1 MPRINTEYREDA
13 KKKIIAAALE
23 VAAEK
28 GWDAV
33 TLEAIAQKVGVTK
46 GALYSYFENRDALL
60 HEVICEVLRNVRVG
74 LKVAL
79 ESTDDI
85 HTTILDLADLF
96 FEQQKRYAAIFY
108 QLQARLP
115 QDPRFRE
122 EFSRFFNNNRIFL
135 RDRIARMK
143 AEGKL
148 SQDIDPEAI
157 SSTIMAMTMGLR
169 MSTFCLGS
177 DVNEAKKMWMDS
189 VERILGIGPTGKDGR

>member
-1 MPRINTEYREDA
+1 M
-13 KKKIIAAALE
+13 
-23 VAAEK
+23 
-28 GWDAV
+28 
-33 TLEAIAQKVGVTK
+33 TK

-60 HEVICEVLRNVRVG
+60 REVICEVLRNVRLG

-79 ESTDDI
+79 ENTDDI

-96 FEQQKRYAAIFY
+96 FEQQKRYAAIFC
-108 QLQARLP
+108 QLQVRLP

-122 EFSRFFNNNRIFL
+122 EFSRFFNNNRILL

-148 SQDIDPEAI
+148 SQDVDPEAA

-177 DVNEAKKMWMDS
+177 DVDEAKKMWIDS
-189 VERILGIGPTGKDGR
+189 VTRLPGL